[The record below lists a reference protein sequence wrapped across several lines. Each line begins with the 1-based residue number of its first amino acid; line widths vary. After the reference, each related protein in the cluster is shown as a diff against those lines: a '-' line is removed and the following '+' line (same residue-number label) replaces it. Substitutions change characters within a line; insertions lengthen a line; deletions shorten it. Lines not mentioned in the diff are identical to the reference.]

1 MCLIIYV
8 IIAMIGF
15 IFSMKIINMELDNK
29 EDYLVLIALTI
40 GEAFLLVPVV
50 IEIEKIFGV

>member
-1 MCLIIYV
+1 
-8 IIAMIGF
+8 MIGF

-29 EDYLVLIALTI
+29 EYYLVLIALAI

>member
-1 MCLIIYV
+1 MRLIIYV

-15 IFSMKIINMELDNK
+15 IFSMKTINMELDNK
-29 EDYLVLIALTI
+29 EYYLVLIGLTI